1 MILEVQIQI
10 CGTPA
15 HARQSFH
22 FQKIPGGLNI
32 KDICASIA
40 FKAESKP
47 KDEDNIFFYT
57 KNTLFQGSKVVV
69 FKTQLSNLFF
79 CVCSF
84 M

>member
-10 CGTPA
+10 YGTPA

-47 KDEDNIFFYT
+47 KDEDNIFFLYQ
-57 KNTLFQGSKVVV
+57 KHAFSGVQSSC
-69 FKTQLSNLFF
+69 F
-79 CVCSF
+79 
-84 M
+84 